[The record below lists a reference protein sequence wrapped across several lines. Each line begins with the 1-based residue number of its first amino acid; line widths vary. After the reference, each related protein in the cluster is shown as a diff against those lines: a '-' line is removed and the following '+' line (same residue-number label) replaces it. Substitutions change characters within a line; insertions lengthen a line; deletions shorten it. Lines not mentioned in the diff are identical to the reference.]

1 MRLPIGVFFQFFR
14 LNYLVSG
21 LTCQEQEAPGQGQL
35 YGRNSQIS
43 SCSAFSFS
51 PNDILQPVDLCLH
64 GNIRLFATFS
74 IAKFRMLPVTNDKT
88 YMRISIWVD
97 RSEIRALPRVPRQ
110 VGQQDNFGRQLAQT
124 RCPTWHCIIGGRTI
138 SKQTGHSNS
147 AASSSVRVPGVVPPG
162 RVGNWHVE
170 LEEAE
175 VSPLLI
181 PRRLWP
187 ITWAIIL
194 YGVWL
199 IAVTRQK
206 EK

>member
-74 IAKFRMLPVTNDKT
+74 IAKFRM
-88 YMRISIWVD
+88 
-97 RSEIRALPRVPRQ
+97 LPRVPRQ

-199 IAVTRQK
+199 IAYKNDRNFFVISPSVK
-206 EK
+206 IFLLFI